1 MQVRATTPPTTR
13 REAQVHRVLVID
25 DEASFHDVC
34 RSTLCPAAQG
44 GAIADAGGSVEVRSH
59 GASPIRSSGDAGI
72 AFTMH
77 SADSGQQG
85 LEMLRSAFV
94 RNEPYSVA
102 IVDMRMPG
110 GWDGVET
117 AKRLWQVDPE
127 LEIVIASE
135 CATQPWTRVLQELGR
150 PSKLLLLR
158 KPCEPAEVWQVVR
171 SLVQKRASESAARGA
186 MMALESANQ
195 CLRHEMEAR
204 KHAEGRLLFDPLT
217 GLPNRVLLHN
227 QLNACID
234 RFRRDGERGYAVVF
248 LDLDRFKEINDSL
261 GHDTGD
267 ALLVEVSRLLSKM
280 VRTVDT
286 TARDCDLAARLGGDE
301 FVLLLD
307 GLHTADDVRKVT
319 ARITTALHEPI
330 QVADQSIRVEMSMGF
345 ALGTLEHHTPDDVLR
360 DADAALYHA
369 KKLGRGIV
377 CEFNE
382 SIREKVL
389 TRRRLSKELREAVA
403 QHLISIAYQPVF
415 SLDDGDI
422 EGFEALARWMHPE
435 LGAISPSL
443 FIPIAE
449 EEAII
454 SDLGMWVLREAC
466 RQLHRWQ
473 QLKPECADLTMSV
486 NVSHS
491 QMLDTRFVSS
501 VAQVL
506 EEFGIAGNRL
516 ALEITES
523 VFVDNIEHTARVL
536 HDLRRLGVRIHLDD
550 FGTGFSSLSMF
561 HRLPVDAVKIDRSFI
576 ADMRIDGQVAN
587 IVQAIQIMASNR
599 HLKVIAEGIE
609 STDQLL
615 QLQSLGC
622 PCGQGFLLAMPM
634 EADEVP
640 TLLMHGASSRL
651 SFVKALKKR
660 NVA

>member
-1 MQVRATTPPTTR
+1 MIR
-13 REAQVHRVLVID
+13 REAQIHRVLVID
-25 DEASFHDVC
+25 DESAFHEVC
-34 RSTLCPAAQG
+34 RSTLCPG
-44 GAIADAGGSVEVRSH
+44 GAAAPAAGANTGDEARS
-59 GASPIRSSGDAGI
+59 ALQSPRSSC
-72 AFTMH
+72 
-77 SADSGQQG
+77 DSGMTFAVQSATSGQEG

-127 LEIVIASE
+127 LEVVIASE
-135 CATQPWTRVLQELGR
+135 CPTQPWTRVSQELGR

-158 KPCEPAEVWQVVR
+158 KPCESAEVWQVVR
-171 SLVQKRASESAARGA
+171 SLVQKRSSEAAARST
-186 MMALESANQ
+186 MLALESANQ
-195 CLRHEMEAR
+195 RLRHEIEAR
-204 KHAEGRLLFDPLT
+204 KNAEGKLLFDPLT

-227 QLNACID
+227 QLNACLE
-234 RFRRDGERGYAVVF
+234 RFRRDSERGYAVVF

-267 ALLVEVSRLLSKM
+267 ALLIEVARLLSKM
-280 VRTVDT
+280 VRAVDT
-286 TARDCDLAARLGGDE
+286 TGRDCDLAARLGGDE

-307 GLHTADDVRKVT
+307 GVKAAEDVRAVT
-319 ARITTALHEPI
+319 SRITRSLLEPI
-330 QVADQSIRVEMSMGF
+330 SVAGQSIRVEMSMGF
-345 ALGTLEHHTPDDVLR
+345 ALGTPDHHTPDDVLR

-389 TRRRLSKELREAVA
+389 TRRRLSKELRQAVA
-403 QHLISIAYQPVF
+403 LDQISIAYQPVF
-415 SLDDGDI
+415 SLDDGNI

-466 RQLHRWQ
+466 RQLHQWQ
-473 QLKPECADLTMSV
+473 QLKPECANLMMSV

-501 VAQVL
+501 VADVL
-506 EEFGIAGNRL
+506 EQFGLPGNRL

-536 HDLRRLGVRIHLDD
+536 QDLRRLGVRIHLDD

-634 EADEVP
+634 EANEVP
-640 TLLMHGASSRL
+640 SLLMEGGSSRL
-651 SFVKALKKR
+651 SFVQSLKMR
-660 NVA
+660 NIA

>member
-1 MQVRATTPPTTR
+1 V
-13 REAQVHRVLVID
+13 
-25 DEASFHDVC
+25 
-34 RSTLCPAAQG
+34 
-44 GAIADAGGSVEVRSH
+44 
-59 GASPIRSSGDAGI
+59 
-72 AFTMH
+72 H
-77 SADSGQQG
+77 SAANGQEG

-94 RNEPYSVA
+94 HNEPYAVA
-102 IVDMRMPG
+102 IVDMRMPR

-117 AKRLWQVDPE
+117 VKRLWQVDPE
-127 LEIVIASE
+127 LEVVLASE
-135 CATQPWTRVLQELGR
+135 CAVEPWTRVAHELGA
-150 PSKLLLLR
+150 PAKLLLLR
-158 KPCEPAEVWQVVR
+158 KPFEDAEVRQLVR
-171 SLVQKRASESAARGA
+171 SLVQKRNSEASARSTLT
-186 MMALESANQ
+186 ALETANKR
-195 CLRHEMEAR
+195 LRMEMEAR
-204 KHAEGRLLFDPLT
+204 KNAEGKLLFDPLT
-217 GLPNRVLLHN
+217 SLPNRVLLHN

-234 RFRRDGERGYAVVF
+234 RFRRNPEAGYAVVF

-267 ALLVEVSRLLSKM
+267 ALLVEISRMLSRM
-280 VRTVDT
+280 VRMVDT

-307 GLHTADDVRKVT
+307 GAHTAEDVRKVT
-319 ARITTALHEPI
+319 SRITTALHEPI
-330 QVADQSIRVEMSMGF
+330 PVAGQSIRAELSMGF
-345 ALGTLEHHTPDDVLR
+345 ALGSIEHLTPDDVLR

-377 CEFNE
+377 CEFNH

-389 TRRRLSKELREAVA
+389 TRRRLSKELRLAVA
-403 QHLISIAYQPVF
+403 NRQISIAYQPVF
-415 SLDDGDI
+415 SLDEGTV
-422 EGFEALARWMHPE
+422 EGFEALSRWVHPE

-466 RQLHRWQ
+466 RQLHDWQ
-473 QLKPECADLTMSV
+473 RLDPKCANLMMSV

-491 QMLDTRFVSS
+491 QMLDTRFVAS
-501 VAQVL
+501 VAEVL
-506 EEFGIAGNRL
+506 ETFGIAGDRL

-523 VFVDNIEHTARVL
+523 VFVDNIEHTTRIL
-536 HDLRRLGVRIHLDD
+536 RELRRLGVRIHLDD

-609 STDQLL
+609 SNDQLL
-615 QLQSLGC
+615 QLQGLGC
-622 PCGQGFLLAMPM
+622 ACGQGFLLAKPM
-634 EADEVP
+634 EPDEVP
-640 TLLMHGASSRL
+640 AILRESVSGRTSLAEKLRL
-651 SFVKALKKR
+651 R
-660 NVA
+660 NAA

>member
-1 MQVRATTPPTTR
+1 
-13 REAQVHRVLVID
+13 
-25 DEASFHDVC
+25 
-34 RSTLCPAAQG
+34 
-44 GAIADAGGSVEVRSH
+44 
-59 GASPIRSSGDAGI
+59 
-72 AFTMH
+72 
-77 SADSGQQG
+77 
-85 LEMLRSAFV
+85 
-94 RNEPYSVA
+94 
-102 IVDMRMPG
+102 
-110 GWDGVET
+110 
-117 AKRLWQVDPE
+117 
-127 LEIVIASE
+127 
-135 CATQPWTRVLQELGR
+135 
-150 PSKLLLLR
+150 
-158 KPCEPAEVWQVVR
+158 
-171 SLVQKRASESAARGA
+171 
-186 MMALESANQ
+186 
-195 CLRHEMEAR
+195 
-204 KHAEGRLLFDPLT
+204 
-217 GLPNRVLLHN
+217 
-227 QLNACID
+227 
-234 RFRRDGERGYAVVF
+234 
-248 LDLDRFKEINDSL
+248 
-261 GHDTGD
+261 
-267 ALLVEVSRLLSKM
+267 
-280 VRTVDT
+280 
-286 TARDCDLAARLGGDE
+286 
-301 FVLLLD
+301 
-307 GLHTADDVRKVT
+307 
-319 ARITTALHEPI
+319 
-330 QVADQSIRVEMSMGF
+330 
-345 ALGTLEHHTPDDVLR
+345 
-360 DADAALYHA
+360 
-369 KKLGRGIV
+369 
-377 CEFNE
+377 
-382 SIREKVL
+382 VL

>member
-1 MQVRATTPPTTR
+1 
-13 REAQVHRVLVID
+13 VID

-195 CLRHEMEAR
+195 RLRHEMEAR
-204 KHAEGRLLFDPLT
+204 KNAEGRLLFDPLT

>member
-1 MQVRATTPPTTR
+1 MQVRANTPSTAR
-13 REAQVHRVLVID
+13 REIQVHRVLVID
-25 DEASFHDVC
+25 DESSFHDVC
-34 RSTLCPAAQG
+34 RATLCPAWPSA
-44 GAIADAGGSVEVRSH
+44 AGDLDHARRDGS
-59 GASPIRSSGDAGI
+59 SPLRPDGDAGVAI
-72 AFTMH
+72 TMQ
-77 SADSGQQG
+77 SATSGRQG
-85 LEMLRSAFV
+85 VEMLRAAFV

-135 CATQPWTRVLQELGR
+135 CATQPWTRVSQELGC

-158 KPCEPAEVWQVVR
+158 KPFEPAEVWQVVR
-171 SLVQKRASESAARGA
+171 SLVQKRSSESAARSA
-186 MMALESANQ
+186 AMALESANQ
-195 CLRHEMEAR
+195 RLRREIEAR
-204 KHAEGRLLFDPLT
+204 KNAEGKLLFDPLT
-217 GLPNRVLLHN
+217 GLPNRVLLHR
-227 QLNACID
+227 QLTACID
-234 RFRRDGERGYAVVF
+234 RFRRDGDRGYAVIF

-267 ALLVEVSRLLSKM
+267 ALLAEVSRLLSRM

-307 GLHTADDVRKVT
+307 GLHTAEDVRNVA
-319 ARITTALHEPI
+319 ARITNALHEPI
-330 QVADQSIRVEMSMGF
+330 RVADQSIRVEMSMGF
-345 ALGTLEHHTPDDVLR
+345 ALGTLDHHTPDDVLR

-389 TRRRLSKELREAVA
+389 TRRRLSKELRDAVA
-403 QHLISIAYQPVF
+403 HERISIAYQPLF
-415 SLDDGDI
+415 SLDSGDI

-466 RQLHRWQ
+466 GQLHRWQ
-473 QLKPECADLTMSV
+473 QLKPEYANLIMSV

-501 VAQVL
+501 VAEVL
-506 EEFGIAGNRL
+506 DTFGLSGNRL

-523 VFVDNIEHTARVL
+523 VFIDNIEHTARVL
-536 HDLRRLGVRIHLDD
+536 EELRRLGIRIHLDD

-609 STDQLL
+609 SVDQLL
-615 QLQSLGC
+615 QLQALGC
-622 PCGQGFLLAMPM
+622 PCGQGFLLAKPM
-634 EADEVP
+634 DPAEVP
-640 TLLMHGASSRL
+640 TLLRQIMAGTACLVKNLRL
-651 SFVKALKKR
+651 RESA
-660 NVA
+660 

>member
-1 MQVRATTPPTTR
+1 MMR

-25 DEASFHDVC
+25 DEAALHDAY
-34 RSTLCPAAQG
+34 RAILCPAAL
-44 GAIADAGGSVEVRSH
+44 AAA
-59 GASPIRSSGDAGI
+59 GASTGGEAPGGLSTTRAAGEGGI
-72 AFTMH
+72 SFSMQ
-77 SADSGQQG
+77 SALHGKEG
-85 LEMLRSAFV
+85 LELLRAAFV

-117 AKRLWQVDPE
+117 VKRLWQVDPE
-127 LEIVIASE
+127 LEVVIVSE
-135 CATQPWTRVLQELGR
+135 SAEQPWTRVSQELGR

-158 KPCEPAEVWQVVR
+158 KPFEPAEVWQVVR
-171 SLVQKRASESAARGA
+171 SLVQKRASETAARST
-186 MMALESANQ
+186 MLALETANQ
-195 CLRHEMEAR
+195 RLRHEIDAR
-204 KHAEGRLLFDPLT
+204 KSAEGKLLFDPLT
-217 GLPNRVLLHN
+217 ALPNRVLLHN
-227 QLNACID
+227 QLRACIE
-234 RFRRDGERGYAVVF
+234 RYRRDSNCGYAVVF

-267 ALLVEVSRLLSKM
+267 ALLVEVSKLLSRM

-319 ARITTALHEPI
+319 SRITNSLHEPI
-330 QVADQSIRVEMSMGF
+330 SIAGQSIRVEVSMGF
-345 ALGTLEHHTPDDVLR
+345 ALGTHDHHTPDDVLR

-389 TRRRLSKELREAVA
+389 TRRRLSKELRQAVA
-403 QHLISIAYQPVF
+403 LEQISIAYQPVF
-415 SLDDGDI
+415 SLDDGTI

-466 RQLHRWQ
+466 RKLHEWQ
-473 QLKPECADLTMSV
+473 QIAPDCANLTMSV

-491 QMLDTRFVSS
+491 QMLDTRFVAA
-501 VAQVL
+501 VADVL
-506 EEFGIAGNRL
+506 RAFDVPGHRL
-516 ALEITES
+516 ALEMTES

-536 HDLRRLGVRIHLDD
+536 QDLRKLGVRIHLDD

-561 HRLPVDAVKIDRSFI
+561 HRLPIDAVKIDRSFI

-634 EADEVP
+634 ESAEVP
-640 TLLMHGASSRL
+640 AMLRAGASSH
-651 SFVKALKKR
+651 SNFVQSLKLR
-660 NVA
+660 DAA

>member
-1 MQVRATTPPTTR
+1 
-13 REAQVHRVLVID
+13 VLVID

-34 RSTLCPAAQG
+34 RSTLCPNAPG
-44 GAIADAGGSVEVRSH
+44 TNPGGSDEAAAAA
-59 GASPIRSSGDAGI
+59 ASPIRSNGDTGI
-72 AFTMH
+72 AFTVQ
-77 SADSGQQG
+77 SATSGQQG

-94 RNEPYSVA
+94 RDEPYSVA

-135 CATQPWTRVLQELGR
+135 CASQPWTRVSQELGR

-158 KPCEPAEVWQVVR
+158 KPFEPAEVWQVAR
-171 SLVQKRASESAARGA
+171 SLVQKRSSESTARST

-195 CLRHEMEAR
+195 RLRHEMEAR
-204 KHAEGRLLFDPLT
+204 KNAEGKLLFDPLT

-227 QLNACID
+227 QLTACID
-234 RFRRDGERGYAVVF
+234 RFRRDGDRGYAVVF

-319 ARITTALHEPI
+319 SRITTALHEPI
-330 QVADQSIRVEMSMGF
+330 QVADQSIRVEVSMGF
-345 ALGTLEHHTPDDVLR
+345 ALGALDHHTPDDVLR

-403 QHLISIAYQPVF
+403 HHRISIAYQPVF

-466 RQLHRWQ
+466 GQLRRWQ

-536 HDLRRLGVRIHLDD
+536 HELRRLGVRIHLDD

-561 HRLPVDAVKIDRSFI
+561 HRLPIDAVKIDRSFI

-634 EADEVP
+634 DADEVP

-651 SFVKALKKR
+651 SFVQSLKMR
-660 NVA
+660 NAG